1 MWINC
6 SWRHLNGEG
15 QDVLRA
21 HTKARVRRTEW
32 PVNWR
37 YGNELGGSLGVLR
50 DQVRNHG
57 QLRVSL

>member
-1 MWINC
+1 M
-6 SWRHLNGEG
+6 
-15 QDVLRA
+15 RA